1 MTCLKRSEI
10 MHSRP
15 LKIHKV
21 SAEVFTTRKTLTE
34 STKDTALKSRG
45 RSLLTQT
52 SAQANGKAR

>member
-1 MTCLKRSEI
+1 

-21 SAEVFTTRKTLTE
+21 SAEVFTTRKTVTE